1 MPTARDYTVP
11 AWVLNGCG
19 PEKYGFDHNDFKPIN
34 PHGKLTPA
42 AKREVAKAEEKRI
55 ARADLWQV
63 MVRERGRLKPV
74 SPKCAHKLASAMLET
89 VKVAIASGRLNDCD
103 HPHLRPIIA
112 SKAERASS
120 HLIIPAA
127 A

>member
-1 MPTARDYTVP
+1 MTAPRDYTVP
-11 AWVLNGCG
+11 SWVLNGCG
-19 PEKYGFDHNDFKPIN
+19 PEHYGFDSAEFNPIN

-42 AKREVAKAEEKRI
+42 AKREVKIADEKRI

-63 MVRERGRLKPV
+63 MVRERGRLKPM
-74 SPKCAHKLASAMLET
+74 SPMCGNKLATAMLET
-89 VKVAIASGRLNDCD
+89 VKVAIATGRLSDCD
-103 HPHLRPIIA
+103 HPHLRPVIA
-112 SKAERASS
+112 PKAERREK